1 MHLER
6 FSVGFFFFQQAHEM
20 ATALS
25 AEFTDGERRE
35 MFSCE
40 RIPFAVC
47 CDSLGRSEASSD
59 ALMW

>member
-1 MHLER
+1 
-6 FSVGFFFFQQAHEM
+6 M

-35 MFSCE
+35 MISCE
-40 RIPFAVC
+40 RIPFVVC

-59 ALMW
+59 TLMW